1 MKKVISLIVAVMMIM
16 ALIATPA
23 FAAGEGSIQID
34 NIVEGNVY
42 SIYQLLDLESYNVIT
57 GAYSYK
63 VNPTW
68 NNFFSAGG
76 EGLNY
81 VKIDEAGYVTWN
93 ASDDDTIVAEFA
105 QKALKYAKDN
115 GITPLKSSA
124 NTGDFTVSGTSGV
137 FSGLDLGYYLVD
149 SSMGALCGLTTTSPN
164 ATITAK
170 NAKPTLIKYVQEDSL
185 SSQAD
190 QGWRS
195 TNTADMGQEVNFM
208 VSIDVHDGAENFVLH
223 DTMADGITFDSV
235 TKIQHVIPGTG
246 THDAETTKYEVVTT
260 GITDGCTFHIVFSE
274 EFCNDL
280 NKNDK
285 ITIYYTSTLN
295 TSAVVGSEGNK
306 NTAWL
311 TFGDTDKDHST
322 EKSETTT
329 YTYGVDIVKT
339 TSTGLLLNGAEFKLY
354 DALTGGNQ
362 IYVVWDAAK
371 QVYRRAVSSD
381 DSSTFENIVI
391 SVANNGTAR
400 VEGLDNGTYYL
411 EETKAPDGYNKLTA
425 RHAFTVSD
433 ANFDAARDDANQMY
447 LHSGVQVINKTGSIL
462 PTTGGIGT
470 TIFVT
475 LGGLTVL
482 AAGVVLFAKKRM
494 SQIAE

>member
-1 MKKVISLIVAVMMIM
+1 MKKFISLLVAAMMIM
-16 ALIATPA
+16 ALIAIPA
-23 FAAGEGSIQID
+23 LAAGEGTITID

-42 SIYQLLDLESYNVIT
+42 SIYRILDLESYNAA

-63 VNPTW
+63 VNSEWTG
-68 NNFFSAGG
+68 FFSAGS

-81 VKIDEAGYVTWN
+81 VKIDDAGYVTWN
-93 ASDDDTIVAEFA
+93 VSDENNIVAEFA
-105 QKALKYAKDN
+105 QKALAYAKAN
-115 GITPLKSSA
+115 GITPLKSSE
-124 NTGDFTVSGTSGV
+124 NTGDFAISGTSGV
-137 FSGLDLGYYLVD
+137 FSDLDLGYYLVD

-164 ATITAK
+164 ATVVAK
-170 NAKPTLIKYVQEDSL
+170 NAKPTLTKYVQEDSL
-185 SSQAD
+185 TSQAD

-195 TNTADMGQEVNFM
+195 SNTADMGQEVNFM

-223 DTMADGITFDSV
+223 DTMADGITFGSV
-235 TKIQHVIPGTG
+235 TKIQHIIPGTG
-246 THDAETTKYEVVTT
+246 THDTETTKYEVVTT

-285 ITIYYTSTLN
+285 IAIYYTSTLN
-295 TSAVVGSEGNK
+295 TSAEVGATGNK

-311 TFGDTDKDHST
+311 SFGDTDKNHIT
-322 EKSETTT
+322 EKAETTT

-339 TSTGLLLNGAEFKLY
+339 TSTNQLLNGAEFKLY

-362 IYVVWDAAK
+362 IHVVWDSEN
-371 QVYRRAVSSD
+371 QVYRRAVESD
-381 DSSTFENIVI
+381 DPATYENIVI
-391 SVANNGTAR
+391 SVNNNGTAR

-433 ANFDAARDDANQMY
+433 SNFDAVTDGTNTAY
-447 LHSGVQVINKTGSIL
+447 LHSGVQVINKTGSVL

-470 TIFVT
+470 TIFVV